1 MYKLLLLI
9 LSAILSGCSGI
20 KQVEIF
26 DLPEA
31 REPIPTSAMQS
42 CEEFLSELPV
52 GFEELTVDE
61 AVEILS
67 INHAV
72 DATRFFQ
79 CSRKQKELTGW
90 VERNQ

>member
-1 MYKLLLLI
+1 
-9 LSAILSGCSGI
+9 
-20 KQVEIF
+20 
-26 DLPEA
+26 
-31 REPIPTSAMQS
+31 MQS

-90 VERNQ
+90 IKTNQ